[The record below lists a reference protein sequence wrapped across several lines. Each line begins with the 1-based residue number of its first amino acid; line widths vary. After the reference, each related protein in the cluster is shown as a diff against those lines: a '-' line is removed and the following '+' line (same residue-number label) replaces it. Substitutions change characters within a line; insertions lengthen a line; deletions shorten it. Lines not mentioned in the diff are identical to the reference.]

1 MKNPPRT
8 TTTIQG
14 PSKTT
19 KAILAVIALAALGA
33 FMFGAAI
40 SINRAAQGEPGDGII
55 SVGEW
60 NTFITEQV
68 HTIAQG
74 EKLSPQA
81 EKLLCDTA
89 ITMKIRKAQA
99 RQIAGYCSGAT
110 RLLDQ

>member
-1 MKNPPRT
+1 MHSPQTRGST
-8 TTTIQG
+8 VESHHFFT
-14 PSKTT
+14 SHH
-19 KAILAVIALAALGA
+19 A
-33 FMFGAAI
+33 
-40 SINRAAQGEPGDGII
+40 
-55 SVGEW
+55 
-60 NTFITEQV
+60 